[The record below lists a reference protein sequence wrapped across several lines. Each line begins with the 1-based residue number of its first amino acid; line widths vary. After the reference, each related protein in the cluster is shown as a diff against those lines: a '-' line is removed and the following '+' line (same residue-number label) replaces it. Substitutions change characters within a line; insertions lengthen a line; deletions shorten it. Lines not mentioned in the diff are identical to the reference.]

1 MPRQVVLLRGINLGA
16 SHRVAMPTLRN
27 ALAEAGFGGVC
38 SHAQSGNLVLDSDH
52 EGAELAGAV
61 AQVLS
66 DRFGLDV
73 PVVTRTG
80 AELARAI
87 AANPFTD
94 EAARDPRR
102 LQVTFREVDVEPEVL
117 DALRART
124 GTGELVAAAG
134 RELYSWHPEG
144 IAGSKLALALTPRGS
159 SATARNW
166 LTVSALLDL
175 IGAP

>member
-1 MPRQVVLLRGINLGA
+1 VPRQVVLLRGINLGA
-16 SHRVAMPTLRN
+16 SNRVAMAALRE
-27 ALAEAGFGGVC
+27 ALTEAGFGGVRT
-38 SHAQSGNLVLDSDH
+38 HAQSGNIVLDSDLV
-52 EGAELAGAV
+52 GGELAGAV
-61 AQVLS
+61 AQVLG

-73 PVVTRTG
+73 AVITRTG
-80 AELARAI
+80 TELACAV

-94 EAARDPRR
+94 EAARDPKR
-102 LQVTFREVDVEPEVL
+102 LQVTFRDADVEPDALV
-117 DALRART
+117 ALRARA

-159 SATARNW
+159 GATARNW

-175 IGAP
+175 VTAP